1 MISQGYIIVKTEFTS
16 MARANKFM
24 PVYLDSLKL
33 DSVLDFNLYL
43 KRDSGYFLYRS
54 SSMPFDENTR
64 ASLLDR
70 QIRKLYISINEQS
83 NYQKYIE
90 RNLNSI
96 IEDKSID
103 ERTKAT
109 VIYDTTRSLVIE
121 ILDNPVMSE
130 NIKRSHKIVE
140 STVYYILNEKN
151 AFRSLLDV
159 MIFDYYTYTH
169 SVNVCAFSI
178 ALAQYTGIVD
188 KEHLNLLGIG
198 ALLHDVG
205 KMKIPASILN
215 KNGPLTTEEFQ
226 IIKKHPT
233 WGCELIKETDIT
245 PEESYYPILQ
255 HHERENGS
263 GYPEGLKAD
272 EIHPYSKIV
281 AIVDAFD
288 AMTTQRI
295 YRDAKTTFQTFE
307 ELTNEKGAY
316 NRKLLERF
324 IMLLGPNSSRNY
336 RNI

>member
-1 MISQGYIIVKTEFTS
+1 MKTEFKSRTQP
-16 MARANKFM
+16 NKFM
-24 PVYLDSLKL
+24 PVYLDSLKI

-43 KRDSGYFLYRS
+43 KRDSGFFLYRS

-70 QIRKLYISINEQS
+70 NIRKLYISINEQS
-83 NYQKYIE
+83 NYQKYLE
-90 RNLNSI
+90 KNLNSI
-96 IEDKSID
+96 IRNKSID
-103 ERTKAT
+103 EHTKAS

-121 ILDNPVMSE
+121 ILDNPVLSQ
-130 NIKRSHKIVE
+130 NIKRSHDIVE

-151 AFRSLLDV
+151 ALRSLLDV

-178 ALAQYTGIVD
+178 ALAQYAGIVD
-188 KEHLNLLGIG
+188 EDDLNFLGIG

-215 KNGPLTTEEFQ
+215 KNGPLTAEEFNL
-226 IIKKHPT
+226 IKKHPA

-255 HHERENGS
+255 HHERENGC
-263 GYPEGLKAD
+263 GYPAGLKANA
-272 EIHPYSKIV
+272 IHPYSKIV

-295 YRDAKTTFQTFE
+295 YRDAKTSFQAFE
-307 ELTNEKGAY
+307 ELAGEKDAY
-316 NRKLLERF
+316 NWELLEQF
-324 IMLLGPNSSRNY
+324 IKLLGPDNARWPGAGRRDKS
-336 RNI
+336 